1 MDAEGAAMRARLRAL
16 ALALAALLLFYGLAF
31 SDSSSRTED
40 TRPLSSEPGAAGYTA
55 LRDWFAGSGVRLLA
69 LRDDYRSLDRLTG
82 DHPTGNL
89 LIITL
94 PGKQSLL
101 DRDLVPLHQWVR
113 RGNSLLVLAALCDS
127 PEWAP
132 ASRSRSLSA
141 DVAMLSGV
149 ESPRQ
154 PEVAMRFLSSP
165 AVAAWRPVAAHPLLR
180 GVGSV
185 ESLSDRSMPPCEVT
199 PPPSRG
205 ALPLLRAAQGGSDG
219 AWLLPRG
226 DGWVLLVA
234 QATPFA
240 NRALGRADNARF
252 AGNILR
258 ELVAPSGVVIFDD
271 GLQGVPE
278 PYDLGRLLADPRLHV
293 SALALF
299 ALWLA
304 WIVGGT
310 RLRSPAPA
318 PHPPGA
324 AALVAAEARLL
335 ARAVEPR
342 EAARA
347 ALDAFVA
354 RLPEGARPAPEAWF
368 ATRPGVSA
376 ADVAQ
381 FGAFRRRLADGGGV
395 PLDPFHDLLT
405 RLRSAIP

>member
-1 MDAEGAAMRARLRAL
+1 
-16 ALALAALLLFYGLAF
+16 
-31 SDSSSRTED
+31 
-40 TRPLSSEPGAAGYTA
+40 

-154 PEVAMRFLSSP
+154 SSVPMRFLSSP

-258 ELVAPSGVVIFDD
+258 ELVAPSGIVMFDD

-310 RLRSPAPA
+310 RLRSPSPA

-354 RLPEGARPAPEAWF
+354 RLPEGARSAPEAWF

-395 PLDPFHDLLT
+395 PLDPFRDLLT

>member
-1 MDAEGAAMRARLRAL
+1 
-16 ALALAALLLFYGLAF
+16 
-31 SDSSSRTED
+31 
-40 TRPLSSEPGAAGYTA
+40 
-55 LRDWFAGSGVRLLA
+55 
-69 LRDDYRSLDRLTG
+69 
-82 DHPTGNL
+82 
-89 LIITL
+89 
-94 PGKQSLL
+94 
-101 DRDLVPLHQWVR
+101 
-113 RGNSLLVLAALCDS
+113 
-127 PEWAP
+127 
-132 ASRSRSLSA
+132 
-141 DVAMLSGV
+141 
-149 ESPRQ
+149 
-154 PEVAMRFLSSP
+154 
-165 AVAAWRPVAAHPLLR
+165 
-180 GVGSV
+180 
-185 ESLSDRSMPPCEVT
+185 
-199 PPPSRG
+199 
-205 ALPLLRAAQGGSDG
+205 LLRAAQGGSDG

-258 ELVAPSGVVIFDD
+258 ELVAPSGIVMFDD

-324 AALVAAEARLL
+324 AAMVAAEARLL

>member
-1 MDAEGAAMRARLRAL
+1 MKARLRAL
-16 ALALAALLLFYGLAF
+16 GLALAALLLFYGLAF
-31 SDSSSRTED
+31 SDPSSRTED

-55 LRDWFAGSGVRLLA
+55 WRDWFAGSGVRLLT
-69 LRDDYRSLDRLTG
+69 LREDYRSLDRLSG

-89 LIITL
+89 LVITL
-94 PGKQSLL
+94 PGKVSML
-101 DRDLVPLHQWVR
+101 DRDLVPLHRWVR
-113 RGNSLLVLAALCDS
+113 RGNALLVLAALCDS

-132 ASRSRSLSA
+132 AARDRSLGA

-149 ESPRQ
+149 ESARRPS
-154 PEVAMRFLSSP
+154 ETMRFLANP
-165 AVAAWRPVAAHPLLR
+165 AVEAWQPIIAHPLLR
-180 GVGSV
+180 GVASV
-185 ESLSDRSMPPCEVT
+185 ESLSDRSMPPCEVM
-199 PPPSRG
+199 PPPGRG
-205 ALPLLRAAQGGSDG
+205 ALPLLRSVRSGAEG

-226 DGWVLLVA
+226 DGWVVLVA

-258 ELVAPSGVVIFDD
+258 EMVAPSGIVIFDD

-278 PYDLGRLLADPRLHV
+278 PYDLRRLLADPRLHL

-310 RLRSPAPA
+310 RLRAPT
-318 PHPPGA
+318 PVIHPPGA
-324 AALVAAEARLL
+324 AAMVAAEGRLMS
-335 ARAVEPR
+335 RAVEPR

-347 ALDAFVA
+347 LLAAFLA
-354 RLPEGARPAPEAWF
+354 RLPAGARAAPETWLAD
-368 ATRPGVSA
+368 RPGVSA

-381 FGAFRRRLADGGGV
+381 LGAFRRRLAEGGGV

-405 RLRSAIP
+405 RLRSAMP